1 MPRSIRARSSLVAA
15 SAAPDSAP
23 QPPTAAPPT
32 RSARRRGRSR
42 FLGLPGANALFA
54 LTLGALGALSVLG
67 GAQADVAPG
76 PGPWRRP
83 VPPRIIWAPV
93 KPPEPELILA
103 RPSSPP
109 MSLTSSDGAGLQLV
123 SLQARAVVEDPLTFT
138 ELRLTFRNPQP
149 RVLEGQFEITLPPR
163 AAISRF
169 AMRQG
174 DSWQEGEVVELQAA
188 RQAYEDFLHRRQ
200 DPALL
205 EKQAGNQFR
214 ARVFPIPPSGE
225 KELIISYSAER
236 VRDSEPF
243 RIYLRGLPK
252 LERLDLRALVARDV
266 GGGVQSSLGGVS
278 LVHQTVAVQKNDWT
292 PDDDFVVAVPVPQA
306 GKGSAVGLRHQNLVL
321 ARISPTELVSASQ
334 TDPLDSL
341 LVLFDTSAS
350 RALGF
355 EAQVTALGELVAA
368 LKQQAGPALPLRV
381 LAFDQ
386 DVEEIFTGSAGDFGK
401 AQLEKIKQRQPL
413 GASDLA
419 RALTAAAQKGGAY
432 HRALLITDGVVTAGS
447 TEATELKPLVQA
459 LGGFGVRRLDAVAF
473 GGIRDDGLLGKLT
486 TAGLASDGM
495 VLDGEIGAAALVRKM
510 ERGVH
515 SGILVSVP
523 GSQWVWPLSLDALQ
537 PGDQALVYADLPA
550 DKPFEVVLTD
560 KQQRQQRV
568 PVTTVEVAKPL
579 LERAWIGA
587 RIQRLS
593 HQRDTVAAN
602 DPDLRSALQHQ
613 IVEISTKFRV
623 LSDYTALL
631 ILETEQDYAR
641 FRIDRRALSDIL
653 TVGVDGV
660 DVIAR
665 RGKEPQGLITPMRQ
679 EVLRALDGA
688 SGSPP
693 RPTGDARASSSRP
706 RAPGAAQGGAAPSTP
721 SAAPAT
727 GAVMAE
733 ESAPRQPRPQ
743 RSFDEDRKAKKDE
756 AGPMGGAPSPVMA
769 PGAPPPPPPPPPP
782 PRAEPRAMA
791 ADKAIEPRE
800 RMPMPKPV
808 PNAGP
813 RSTSSSPPPALVRRP
828 PPPPHGGVLVPVSE
842 PPREPEVEPYE
853 GKLREVMNLL
863 KAKRASE
870 ALKVALAWR
879 AADAGDV
886 LALIALGEAWEALG
900 QRRLAARAYGSI
912 IDLFPGRAD
921 LRRFAGSRLMRLLA
935 EGIALAADTFG
946 KARGQRP
953 DHPSS
958 HRMLAYAL
966 VRQGKLAEAFEA
978 IHQGA
983 SRDYPGG
990 RFAGVPEVLREDA
1003 GLIAAAWLRKEPQR
1017 RQQIEE
1023 RLRGLGTQLPAEPS
1037 VRFILSWE
1045 TDANDVDFHIYDGR
1059 GGHASY
1065 QQRQLPSGG
1074 VLYADV
1080 TTGYGP
1086 ECFNIPLPVGQR
1098 AYPYKLRAHYY
1109 SRGPMGYGMG
1119 ALQIVEHDGKGGL
1132 RFSDRPFVIMADRA
1146 FVDLGEVRGPIA
1158 E

>member
-1 MPRSIRARSSLVAA
+1 MPTLNPPCCADPAR
-15 SAAPDSAP
+15 APDP
-23 QPPTAAPPT
+23 IHAPPAK
-32 RSARRRGRSR
+32 RPRPPRHR
-42 FLGLPGANALFA
+42 LPAALFG
-54 LTLGALGALSVLG
+54 LLLGALGVLSIFDAAIG
-67 GAQADVAPG
+67 PGAQADVPPGPWHRPPPG
-76 PGPWRRP
+76 PGP
-83 VPPRIIWAPV
+83 RIIWTPV
-93 KPPEPELILA
+93 KPPEPELVLA
-103 RPSSPP
+103 RPPSTSP
-109 MSLTSSDGAGLQLV
+109 MSLTSSDGTGLQLV
-123 SLQARAVVEDPLTFT
+123 SLAARAVVEDPLTFT
-138 ELRLTFRNPQP
+138 ELRLVFRNPQP
-149 RVLEGQFEITLPPR
+149 RTLEGQFEITLPPR

-174 DSWQEGEVVELQAA
+174 EHWQEGEVVELSAA

-236 VRDSEPF
+236 VRDSEPY

-252 LERLDLRALVARDV
+252 LERLDIRALVARDV
-266 GGGVQSSLGGVS
+266 GGGAQSSLGGVS
-278 LVHQTVAVQKNDWT
+278 LLHQTVAVHKSDWT
-292 PDDDFVVAVPVPQA
+292 PDNDFEVAVPVPQA
-306 GKGSAVGLRHQNLVL
+306 GKGTAVGLRHQNLVL
-321 ARISPTELVSASQ
+321 ARISPTELVTASQ

-355 EAQVTALGELVAA
+355 AAQVSALGELVAT

-386 DVEEIFTGSAGDFGK
+386 DVEEIFSGSAGDFGK
-401 AQLEKIKQRQPL
+401 AQLDKLTQRQAL
-413 GASDLA
+413 GASDLS
-419 RALTAAAQKGGAY
+419 RALVAAAQKGGSY
-432 HRALLITDGVVTAGS
+432 HRALLLTDGVVTAGQA
-447 TEATELKPLVQA
+447 EATELKPLVQA
-459 LGGFGVRRLDAVAF
+459 LGGFGVRRLDVIAF

-486 TAGLASDGM
+486 SAGLPSDGL
-495 VLDGEIGAAALVRKM
+495 VLEGELGAAALVRKI

-515 SGILVSVP
+515 SGIAVSVP
-523 GSQWVWPLSLDALQ
+523 GSQWVWPLTLDAMQ

-560 KQQRQQRV
+560 RQQRQQRV
-568 PVTTVEVAKPL
+568 PVTTVEVARPL

-593 HQRDTVAAN
+593 HQRDTVAAS
-602 DPDLRSALQHQ
+602 DPDLRSALVHQ
-613 IVEISTKFRV
+613 IVEISTKHRV

-641 FRIDRRALSDIL
+641 FRIDRRALSDII
-653 TVGVDGV
+653 TVGVDGI

-665 RGKEPQGLITPMRQ
+665 RGREPQGLISPMRQ
-679 EVLRALDGA
+679 EVLRALDGQGAPSPEKPADAAPRA
-688 SGSPP
+688 SSRPP
-693 RPTGDARASSSRP
+693 RPAG
-706 RAPGAAQGGAAPSTP
+706 PGAAPAAEGAM
-721 SAAPAT
+721 PAT
-727 GAVMAE
+727 GA
-733 ESAPRQPRPQ
+733 SAPAPMS
-743 RSFDEDRKAKKDE
+743 RSRGDRDLEKAKKED
-756 AGPMGGAPSPVMA
+756 ARGGGAPAGAAMSA
-769 PGAPPPPPPPPPP
+769 PMAPPPPPPPREPMADAKVAA
-782 PRAEPRAMA
+782 PRASML
-791 ADKAIEPRE
+791 
-800 RMPMPKPV
+800 MPKPEPV
-808 PNAGP
+808 RAEESERRMAP
-813 RSTSSSPPPALVRRP
+813 RPTAITRRP
-828 PPPPHGGVLVPVSE
+828 PPPPHGGGLQPIE
-842 PPREPEVEPYE
+842 QEPREPEVEPYE
-853 GKLREVMNLL
+853 GKLRDVMNLL
-863 KAKRASE
+863 KARRASE
-870 ALKVALAWR
+870 ALQVALKWR
-879 AADAGDV
+879 AADVGDV

-900 QRRLAARAYGSI
+900 QKRLAARAYGSI

-921 LRRFAGSRLMRLLA
+921 LRRFAGSRLVRLLSDGA
-935 EGIALAADTFG
+935 ALAADTFA
-946 KARGQRP
+946 KARSQRP

-966 VRQGKLAEAFEA
+966 LRQGKLAEAFEA

-983 SRDYPGG
+983 ARDYPAG
-990 RFAGVPEVLREDA
+990 RFAGVTQVLREDA

-1023 RLRGLGTQLPAEPS
+1023 RLRGLGAPLEGGPS

-1074 VLYADV
+1074 ELYADV

-1098 AYPYKLRAHYY
+1098 AYPYKLKAHYY

-1146 FVDLGEVRGPIA
+1146 FVDLGEVRGPLG

>member
-1 MPRSIRARSSLVAA
+1 MLSLFDAV
-15 SAAPDSAP
+15 
-23 QPPTAAPPT
+23 
-32 RSARRRGRSR
+32 G
-42 FLGLPGANALFA
+42 PGAK
-54 LTLGALGALSVLG
+54 
-67 GAQADVAPG
+67 ADVP

-83 VPPRIIWAPV
+83 PGPTPRIIWTPV
-93 KPPEPELILA
+93 KPIEPELVLA
-103 RPSSPP
+103 RPPSAPP

-123 SLQARAVVEDPLTFT
+123 SLSARAVVEDPLTFT
-138 ELRLTFRNPQP
+138 ELRLTFKNPQP
-149 RVLEGQFEITLPPR
+149 RTLEGQFEITLPPR

-174 DSWQEGEVVELQAA
+174 EHWQEGEVVELQAA

-236 VRDSEPF
+236 VRDSEPY

-252 LERLDLRALVARDV
+252 LERLDIRALVARDV

-278 LVHQTVAVQKNDWT
+278 LVHQTVAVQKNAWT
-292 PDDDFVVAVPVPQA
+292 PDNDFEVAVPVPQVSQA

-321 ARISPTELVSASQ
+321 ARISPTELVTASQ

-355 EAQVTALGELVAA
+355 GAQVGALGELVAA

-386 DVEEIFTGSAGDFGK
+386 DVEEIFSGSAGDFGK
-401 AQLEKIKQRQPL
+401 AQLDKLAQRQAL
-413 GASDLA
+413 GASDLG
-419 RALTAAAQKGGAY
+419 RALSAAAQKGGSY
-432 HRALLITDGVVTAGS
+432 HRALLITDGVVTAGQA
-447 TEATELKPLVQA
+447 EATELKPLVQA
-459 LGGFGVRRLDAVAF
+459 LGGFGVRRLDVVAF

-486 TAGLASDGM
+486 SAGLPSDGL
-495 VLDGEIGAAALVRKM
+495 VLEGEMGAAALVRKI

-515 SGILVSVP
+515 SGIAVSVP
-523 GSQWVWPLSLDALQ
+523 GSQWVWPLTLDAMQ

-560 KQQRQQRV
+560 RQQRQQRV
-568 PVTTVEVAKPL
+568 PVTTVEVARPL
-579 LERAWIGA
+579 LERSWIGA

-593 HQRDTVAAN
+593 HQRDTVAAS
-602 DPDLRSALQHQ
+602 DPDLRSALVHQ
-613 IVEISTKFRV
+613 IVDISTKHRV

-653 TVGVDGV
+653 TVGVDGI

-679 EVLRALDGA
+679 EVLRALDGQGAPAPEKPADA
-688 SGSPP
+688 SPRASSRPP
-693 RPTGDARASSSRP
+693 RPSGP
-706 RAPGAAQGGAAPSTP
+706 GGAPAAGGAAP
-721 SAAPAT
+721 AAP
-727 GAVMAE
+727 
-733 ESAPRQPRPQ
+733 SQAPSPSVAMN
-743 RSFDEDRKAKKDE
+743 RSRGDRDMEKAKKDE
-756 AGPMGGAPSPVMA
+756 ARSGASEGAAMSAPM
-769 PGAPPPPPPPPPP
+769 APPPPPPPPPREVAMDAKVAA
-782 PRAEPRAMA
+782 PRSS
-791 ADKAIEPRE
+791 
-800 RMPMPKPV
+800 MPMPKPE
-808 PNAGP
+808 PMRAEESQ
-813 RSTSSSPPPALVRRP
+813 RRMSPPAAITRRP
-828 PPPPHGGVLVPVSE
+828 PPPPHGGVLQPIE
-842 PPREPEVEPYE
+842 QEPREPEVEPYE
-853 GKLREVMNLL
+853 GKLRDVMNLL
-863 KAKRASE
+863 KARKASE
-870 ALKVALAWR
+870 ALQLALKWR
-879 AADAGDV
+879 AADVGDV
-886 LALIALGEAWEALG
+886 LALIALGESWEALG
-900 QRRLAARAYGSI
+900 QKRLAARAYGSI

-921 LRRFAGSRLMRLLA
+921 LRRFAGSRLLRLFSD
-935 EGIALAADTFG
+935 GVALAADTFA
-946 KARGQRP
+946 KARAQRP

-966 VRQGKLAEAFEA
+966 LRQGKLAEAFEA

-983 SRDYPGG
+983 SRDYPAG
-990 RFAGVPEVLREDA
+990 RFAGVTQVLREDA

-1023 RLRGLGTQLPAEPS
+1023 RLRGLGAQLESAPS

-1074 VLYADV
+1074 ELYADV

-1086 ECFNIPLPVGQR
+1086 ECFNIPLPASQR
-1098 AYPYKLRAHYY
+1098 AYPYKLKAHYY

-1119 ALQIVEHDGKGGL
+1119 ALQILEHDGKGGL

-1146 FVDLGEVRGPIA
+1146 FVDLGEVRGPLS

>member
-1 MPRSIRARSSLVAA
+1 MPRSIRARSSLA
-15 SAAPDSAP
+15 SPAP
-23 QPPTAAPPT
+23 QTPTADEPT
-32 RSARRRGRSR
+32 RSARRRGRTR
-42 FLGLPGANALFA
+42 APAANALFA
-54 LTLGALGALSVLG
+54 LTLGALGALSVFG

-93 KPPEPELILA
+93 KPPEPELVLA

-138 ELRLTFRNPQP
+138 ELRLTFKNPQP

-306 GKGSAVGLRHQNLVL
+306 GKSSAVGLRHQNLVL

-355 EAQVTALGELVAA
+355 DAQVAALGELVAA

-401 AQLEKIKQRQPL
+401 AQLEKLKQRQPL

-473 GGIRDDGLLGKLT
+473 GGIRDDSLLGKLT
-486 TAGLASDGM
+486 TAGLASDGL

-568 PVTTVEVAKPL
+568 PVTTVEVARPL

-593 HQRDTVAAN
+593 HQRDTVAAQ

-613 IVEISTKFRV
+613 IVDISTKFRV

-653 TVGVDGV
+653 TVGVDGI

-665 RGKEPQGLITPMRQ
+665 RGKEPPGLITPMRQ

-688 SGSPP
+688 AGAPPP
-693 RPTGDARASSSRP
+693 RSTGDARASSNRA
-706 RAPGAAQGGAAPSTP
+706 RAPGAAQGGGAP

-727 GAVMAE
+727 GSLGAE
-733 ESAPRQPRPQ
+733 ASSPRQPAPQ
-743 RSFDEDRKAKKDE
+743 AQRQFEMEDRKAKKDE

-782 PRAEPRAMA
+782 RAEPRALA
-791 ADKAIEPRE
+791 ADKAAEAPRE
-800 RMPMPKPV
+800 RMMAMPKPV

-813 RSTSSSPPPALVRRP
+813 RPSSSPPPALVRRP
-828 PPPPHGGVLVPVSE
+828 PPPPHGGVLMPVNE

-870 ALKVALAWR
+870 ALKLALAWR

-921 LRRFAGSRLMRLLA
+921 LRRFAGSRLMRLLT

-966 VRQGKLAEAFEA
+966 LRQGKLADAFEA

-1017 RQQIEE
+1017 RQQIED
-1023 RLRGLGTQLPAEPS
+1023 RLRGLGAQLPTEAS
-1037 VRFILSWE
+1037 VRFVLSWE

-1146 FVDLGEVRGPIA
+1146 FVDLGEVRGPIS